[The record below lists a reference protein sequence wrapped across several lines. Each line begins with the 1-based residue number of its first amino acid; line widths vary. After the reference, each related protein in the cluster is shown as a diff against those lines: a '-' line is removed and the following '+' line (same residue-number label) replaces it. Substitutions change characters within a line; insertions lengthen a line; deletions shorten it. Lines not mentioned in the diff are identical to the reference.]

1 MLRTVLAL
9 CPACASA
16 SRLRWAFVLRRKTL
30 DEGADVNAL
39 DEYGQTALRLAA
51 ESCNQKDVIKALL
64 ERGAEVSIRDINGLT
79 AVDYVTIIAPLSPTK
94 GLGQLMKAG
103 ASHAGCSSRSC
114 SGERSCEW
122 LSAWPSPC

>member
-79 AVDYVTIIAPLSPTK
+79 AVDRRPPFFDVAAK
-94 GLGQLMKAG
+94 RRRRKKA
-103 ASHAGCSSRSC
+103 CRRS
-114 SGERSCEW
+114 
-122 LSAWPSPC
+122 